1 MWWEGSGPSVSVGG
15 WKIFHMEKKKKKK
28 ASFIVKPLKYKPGP
42 FALMAFISQR
52 APRLRDTVKSDQ
64 RKKERNKKTK
74 QKTPHGDAVK
84 R

>member
-42 FALMAFISQR
+42 FALMAFSVYQSGGPSTAR
-52 APRLRDTVKSDQ
+52 HSEERSE
-64 RKKERNKKTK
+64 KERNKK
-74 QKTPHGDAVK
+74 QKNKKPHMETL
-84 R
+84 